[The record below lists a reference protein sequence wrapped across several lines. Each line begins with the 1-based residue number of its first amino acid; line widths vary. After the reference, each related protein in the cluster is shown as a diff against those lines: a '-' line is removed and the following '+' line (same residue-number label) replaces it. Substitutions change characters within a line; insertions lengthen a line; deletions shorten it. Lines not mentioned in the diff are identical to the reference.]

1 MSTNNFL
8 FNFNQNKTS
17 QLDSDYPIASVFKRG
32 IATII
37 DIHITIILMAIY
49 LEISFRN
56 YYFQKYN
63 VFFEDFYQKFGTKTP
78 KNTPEHLDFIF
89 NHNIFYWTIFI
100 IITTI
105 SIGAIYHAYLNS
117 SSWQATIGKRI
128 MKIIITNKKQD
139 RISFPAGLWHYF
151 LTLIPYFFIVFVI
164 LYSRKNNLQLYDYL
178 TNNHKV
184 LLIGI
189 IIMLAYQANIFNKKK
204 ISLCDYI
211 ANIEFYKHKTPYIL
225 PWNFKLKYKKDD
237 KH

>member
-8 FNFNQNKTS
+8 FNFNQNNL

-32 IATII
+32 IAGII

-63 VFFEDFYQKFGTKTP
+63 NFFEDFYQKFGTKTP

-89 NHNIFYWTIFI
+89 NHDIFFWTIFI

-105 SIGAIYHAYLNS
+105 LIGAFYHAYLNS

-128 MKIIITNKKQD
+128 MKIIITDNKQNK
-139 RISFPAGLWHYF
+139 ISLIAGLWHYF
-151 LTLIPYFFIVFVI
+151 LTLIPYLFIAFVI
-164 LYSRKNNLQLYDYL
+164 FFSKKNNLQIYDLL
-178 TNNHKV
+178 TSNKKI

-189 IIMLAYQANIFNKKK
+189 LIILANQMNIFNKKK
-204 ISLCDYI
+204 INLFDYI
-211 ANIEFYKHKTPYIL
+211 ANVEFYKHKTPYIL
-225 PWNFKLKYKKDD
+225 PWNFKLKYKKND